1 MQLPGS
7 LIKRLLLQSST
18 TIWLLPGNV
27 MGKAVQFGCFEL
39 DLADN
44 TLRKSGRRVHL
55 QSQPL
60 KVLGALV
67 EASGNIVTR
76 AQLKALVWPSDTFVD
91 FDKSLNTAIMK
102 IRHAL
107 GDSAQSPRYLET
119 VPRLGYR
126 FLAPVTN
133 LNTPVIHRREQRA
146 SRSGLLLTAC
156 LVTAVMLAASYFV
169 SAFRSQT
176 RQAYLPSVPLTT
188 FAGSEIVPSFSPDGE
203 KIVFAWDGEG
213 QHNFDIYTKEI
224 ASGRLN
230 RLTDDPHDDL
240 SPTWSPDGRSIAYI
254 RVLSGTEAE
263 ILVAPAQDVT
273 RTRRLATLAAPIPY
287 YARFKMLAWSP
298 DSRNLV
304 YTESQEVGSTQSL
317 YLLDVVT
324 GRAGASPGLHQTSTI
339 CRPRSRMTGLAW
351 GLSATV
357 AGPAATSMSC
367 HCPEPWSQVRRCERR
382 RSNAWS
388 AHRLG
393 RETMTHWSLPDM
405 TCQEFLASG
414 VCRRAPGPSLTRFQ
428 SRRKQVCRWM
438 FHGTEPGWF
447 TLGSQSLRISG
458 RRSYTTSSKHDRSIA
473 GPVPV

>member
-1 MQLPGS
+1 
-7 LIKRLLLQSST
+7 
-18 TIWLLPGNV
+18 

-60 KVLGALV
+60 KVLGAPV

-126 FLAPVTN
+126 FLAPVTI
-133 LNTPVIHRREQRA
+133 LNTPVIQRPEQRA
-146 SRSGLLLTAC
+146 SRRGLLLTGCA
-156 LVTAVMLAASYFV
+156 VAAVMLAASYFV

-203 KIVFAWDGEG
+203 KIVFAWDGER

-240 SPTWSPDGRSIAYI
+240 SPTWSRTAGRS
-254 RVLSGTEAE
+254 
-263 ILVAPAQDVT
+263 
-273 RTRRLATLAAPIPY
+273 
-287 YARFKMLAWSP
+287 
-298 DSRNLV
+298 
-304 YTESQEVGSTQSL
+304 
-317 YLLDVVT
+317 
-324 GRAGASPGLHQTSTI
+324 
-339 CRPRSRMTGLAW
+339 
-351 GLSATV
+351 
-357 AGPAATSMSC
+357 
-367 HCPEPWSQVRRCERR
+367 
-382 RSNAWS
+382 
-388 AHRLG
+388 
-393 RETMTHWSLPDM
+393 
-405 TCQEFLASG
+405 
-414 VCRRAPGPSLTRFQ
+414 
-428 SRRKQVCRWM
+428 
-438 FHGTEPGWF
+438 
-447 TLGSQSLRISG
+447 RISG
-458 RRSYTTSSKHDRSIA
+458 CFPARKRRF
-473 GPVPV
+473 